1 MVHLIVKVIRYSARL
16 LLAAAIALA
25 LVGFLPA
32 TARAST
38 NPVDLELGGAGA
50 TPWIISNIKPGDSG
64 TKIVELNNV
73 GSKDGFVTIWVSD
86 IISSEG
92 LNPESET
99 GDTTGPG
106 EFPEHLRINL
116 SADGLSTNLKL
127 PTAFKNLPGSA
138 TGAYSIEV
146 IPLKAGDTVNL
157 QWEWELPTQTGNEV
171 QGDIITF
178 TTNYL
183 LQEFEITEL
192 SEDVVTEEG
201 VFTEEVTVVSEP
213 GNGEIT
219 IEEDTTGQTEE
230 GETPS
235 EIWLIE
241 IGKESS
247 APSEDTAT
255 VGSHYEA
262 GPDGTTFD
270 QPVIITL
277 AIDPALFPVR
287 AMLDS
292 LVIVVWD
299 EDAGEWVEL
308 ENCNVDWTNY
318 TISAPITHFSR
329 YTITVNVSPPPP
341 PPPSHLPTAPPIIE
355 EEEEEEPPPTTTA
368 KLELNILGQESSIEI
383 GAAGTLIEPL
393 TLTDRSG
400 DFIIDIDSGAKI
412 SGFGDTKLNRIE
424 LRITDVPIVVP
435 DDMVILSPLYKL
447 TGYTSTMEVTQI
459 NFEPYARLT
468 IRYYPQNL
476 PENIFLPFIA
486 NYTDEQGLVR
496 LQPPPDATVEV
507 GAAKAL
513 INHASLFVV
522 VAEVAPPP
530 PPLPAKFEASNLTIN
545 PQEAQLGQ
553 PITVSLTVTNEG
565 ETEGSFELHL
575 IIDGIVQMVK
585 EITISG
591 NSSETLTFEVSNLT
605 AGKHQ
610 VKIAGLT
617 EQFKVVM
624 TPTPPGED
632 RVNWLVIDVSVG
644 AALVIGALVLYFV
657 TRRLRQARSSVAETS
672 SGEDDGLL

>member
-1 MVHLIVKVIRYSARL
+1 MEAMQIVKVIRYAARL
-16 LLAAAIALA
+16 ILAVAIGLA

-32 TARAST
+32 ATQANT
-38 NPVDLELGGAGA
+38 NPVELELGDEGA
-50 TPWIISNIKPGDSG
+50 TPWVISNIKPGDSG
-64 TKIVELNNV
+64 TKTVELHNV
-73 GSKDGFVTIWVSD
+73 GSKDGFVTIWVDD
-86 IISSEG
+86 IVSSEG
-92 LNPESET
+92 VNPESET
-99 GDTTGPG
+99 GDTSGPG
-106 EFPEHLRINL
+106 EFDDHLLLNL
-116 SADGLSTNLKL
+116 SVDGITTNL
-127 PTAFKNLPGSA
+127 NLPATINDLPQSA
-138 TGAYSIEV
+138 SWSQYIEV
-146 IPLKAGDTVNL
+146 VPIKAGEIVNL
-157 QWEWELPTQTGNEV
+157 QWEWELPTQTSNEV

-183 LQEFEITEL
+183 LQEFEVTDV
-192 SEDVVTEEG
+192 SEVVTEEG
-201 VFTEEVTVVSEP
+201 VFTEEVTVVSEA
-213 GNGEIT
+213 GNGKIT
-219 IEEDTTGQTEE
+219 IEEDITGQTEE
-230 GETPS
+230 GEPPT

-241 IGKESS
+241 IGRESS

-277 AIDPALFPVR
+277 HFDPTLYPERSIVAT
-287 AMLDS
+287 

-299 EDAGEWVEL
+299 KDAGEWVEL
-308 ENCNVDWTNY
+308 ENCTVDWTNY
-318 TISAPITHFSR
+318 TISAPVTHFSR
-329 YTITVNVSPPPP
+329 YTITVQVSPPPP
-341 PPPSHLPTAPPIIE
+341 AYYPAYLPVE
-355 EEEEEEPPPTTTA
+355 EKPEEEEPPPTTTA
-368 KLELNILGQESSIEI
+368 KLELNILGQESTIEI
-383 GAAGTLIEPL
+383 GAAGTLSEPL
-393 TLTDRSG
+393 MLIDPSG
-400 DFIIDIDSGAKI
+400 DFIIDMDSGARI
-412 SGFGDTKLNRIE
+412 SAARDAELSLIE

-435 DDMVILSPLYKL
+435 DDMVILSPVYKL
-447 TGYTSTMEVTQI
+447 TGYTSAMEVTQI

-468 IRYYPQNL
+468 IRYDPQNL

-486 NYTDEQGLVR
+486 NYADEQGLVR
-496 LQPPPDATVEV
+496 LQPPPDATVER

-545 PQEAQLGQ
+545 PQESQLGQ

-585 EITISG
+585 EITLSG
-591 NSSETLTFEVSNLT
+591 NSSETLTFELSNLT

-672 SGEDDGLL
+672 SGDDDGLL